1 MKVKLRNL
9 ALIALISSL
18 YAIGTVLIAPISY
31 GIVQARLT
39 DSLILLSYLPEFGW
53 SAVFGV
59 TLGNIIANFF
69 SPYGLPDIIL
79 GTIANVVASL
89 SVMYISKLKVKQK
102 IVIAALVASVEIAL
116 IVGVGLLHIIYSVA
130 SIELAFLSVFV
141 GEVISVAIVGI
152 ILVKALN
159 HILGKN
165 EKSNFPSQDISTN
178 THFEISCDENDVN
191 MHITR
196 N

>member
-1 MKVKLRNL
+1 MKVKLRDL
-9 ALIALISSL
+9 ALIALVSSL

-116 IVGVGLLHIIYSVA
+116 IVGVGLLYIIYSVA
-130 SIELAFLSVFV
+130 SVELAFLSVFI

-159 HILGKN
+159 HILGKS
-165 EKSNFPSQDISTN
+165 EKK
-178 THFEISCDENDVN
+178 
-191 MHITR
+191 
-196 N
+196 

>member
-1 MKVKLRNL
+1 MNLKLRDL
-9 ALIALISSL
+9 ALVALISSI

-69 SPYGLPDIIL
+69 SPYGLPDIVL
-79 GTIANVVASL
+79 GTLANLVASL

-116 IVGVGLLHIIYSVA
+116 IVGIGLLYIIYSVA
-130 SIELAFLSVFV
+130 SIELAFFSVFV
-141 GEVISVAIVGI
+141 GELISVVLVGI
-152 ILVKALN
+152 ILIKA
-159 HILGKN
+159 I
-165 EKSNFPSQDISTN
+165 SNIFRMSK
-178 THFEISCDENDVN
+178 
-191 MHITR
+191 
-196 N
+196 